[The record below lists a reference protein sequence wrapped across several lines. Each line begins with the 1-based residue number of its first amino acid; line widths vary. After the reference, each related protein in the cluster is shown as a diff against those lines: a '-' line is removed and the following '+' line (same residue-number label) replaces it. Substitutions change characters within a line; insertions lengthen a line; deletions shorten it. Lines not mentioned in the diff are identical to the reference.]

1 MPAKFSTGLRN
12 AMLATGSL
20 KATLDG
26 AKLKIYAGD
35 VPATAD
41 ASIGSATLLCTIS
54 NDAGATGLTFA
65 STASAGVITKTVS
78 EIWRGVNAA
87 SGVAS
92 FYRIETTSDDG
103 SASTTLARIQGD
115 VAIAGASLNLSS
127 TTLTSGASQTIDNY
141 VVSLPTF

>member
-26 AKLKIYAGD
+26 AKLKIYAGTL
-35 VPATAD
+35 PATAD
-41 ASIGSATLLCTIS
+41 ESIGSATLLCTVS
-54 NDAGATGLTFA
+54 NDATATGLTFA
-65 STASAGVITKTVS
+65 TSASAGVISKTVS
-78 EIWRGVNAA
+78 EIWRGVNSA
-87 SGVAS
+87 SGTAT
-92 FYRIETTSDDG
+92 FYRIETASDDG
-103 SASTTLARIQGD
+103 SLSTTFPRIQGD
-115 VAIAGASLNLSS
+115 IAVAGASLNLSS